1 MPVFELS
8 INTSIPN
15 KKEVA
20 TKLSKL
26 VAEILGKP
34 ESVLPRL

>member
-1 MPVFELS
+1 MPVFELNT
-8 INTSIPN
+8 NTSIAN

-20 TKLSKL
+20 TSLSKL
-26 VAEILGKP
+26 VAESLGKP